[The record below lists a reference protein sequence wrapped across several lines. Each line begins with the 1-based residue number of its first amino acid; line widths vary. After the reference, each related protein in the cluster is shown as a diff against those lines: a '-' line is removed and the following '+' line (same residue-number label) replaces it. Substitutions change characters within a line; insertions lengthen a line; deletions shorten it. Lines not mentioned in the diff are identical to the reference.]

1 MSYGLL
7 ADFVLVAH
15 AGFVLFAAFGGLLAL
30 RWRGV
35 VWVHLPA
42 VAWGGYVEVA
52 GRVCPLT
59 PLENRLRAAAGE
71 DTYTGDFIAHLV
83 GPVLYPPGLTREIQL
98 LLAVLLVAFNA
109 LVYTAVWRRHRLRRR
124 ERAI

>member
-71 DTYTGDFIAHLV
+71 AGYEGGFVEHYLL
-83 GPVLYPPGLTREIQL
+83 PVLYPGALTPAVQLALGLTVIL
-98 LLAVLLVAFNA
+98 INAGIYAAVL
-109 LVYTAVWRRHRLRRR
+109 RRHARG
-124 ERAI
+124 E